1 MKREWWII
9 WGNETCDEVLDYEVR
24 DGDVTHVIDAAS
36 YQKAVDGLKEI
47 AFRDHT
53 SEDFEDMMKGSYFL
67 EPSECKS
74 MDCYLILKD
83 LGELN
88 ET

>member
-1 MKREWWII
+1 MKREFWII

-24 DGDVTHVIDAAS
+24 DGDVTHVIDAES

-47 AFRDHT
+47 AFRDNT
-53 SEDFEDMMKGSYFL
+53 SEDFEDMMKDSCFL
-67 EPSECKS
+67 DPSESRS

-83 LGELN
+83 LGE
-88 ET
+88 TDD